1 MHQAR
6 NIIDDIYYV
15 GASDRR
21 LHLFENVY
29 PIPNG
34 VSYNSYLVMDEKTV
48 LLDTVDASVSK
59 AFFENVENV
68 LNGRPLDYVIVNHM
82 EPDHAATLSE
92 VVLRH
97 PETTIIGNAKT
108 FQMIRQFFTFD
119 LAGRT
124 MEVKEGDCLCSGKHN
139 FAFYT
144 AAMVHWPE
152 VMVTYDST
160 SKALFSAD
168 AFGTFGALSGNL
180 YADEVDF
187 ETELLDEA
195 RRYYTNIVGK
205 YGIQVQA
212 LLNKAAGLDIEY
224 LFPLHGPIWREPK
237 KITWFVEKY
246 SKWATYTPEDDEV
259 VIFYGSV
266 YGNTENAAM
275 YLANE
280 LAKRNL
286 KHIKMYDVA
295 GIDKSY
301 LVSECFRA
309 KALVFASASYNGSVF
324 TPMEDFL
331 NDLRLHNFQKRTVAI
346 IENGTWAV
354 TAGKTMKEI
363 FAAMK
368 HITIMDDMLTIKSS
382 LKEDQVAAL
391 EKMADDIVA
400 LVESN

>member
-1 MHQAR
+1 
-6 NIIDDIYYV
+6 
-15 GASDRR
+15 
-21 LHLFENVY
+21 
-29 PIPNG
+29 
-34 VSYNSYLVMDEKTV
+34 
-48 LLDTVDASVSK
+48 
-59 AFFENVENV
+59 
-68 LNGRPLDYVIVNHM
+68 
-82 EPDHAATLSE
+82 
-92 VVLRH
+92 
-97 PETTIIGNAKT
+97 
-108 FQMIRQFFTFD
+108 
-119 LAGRT
+119 
-124 MEVKEGDCLCSGKHN
+124 
-139 FAFYT
+139 
-144 AAMVHWPE
+144 
-152 VMVTYDST
+152 
-160 SKALFSAD
+160 
-168 AFGTFGALSGNL
+168 
-180 YADEVDF
+180 
-187 ETELLDEA
+187 
-195 RRYYTNIVGK
+195 
-205 YGIQVQA
+205 
-212 LLNKAAGLDIEY
+212 
-224 LFPLHGPIWREPK
+224 
-237 KITWFVEKY
+237 
-246 SKWATYTPEDDEV
+246 
-259 VIFYGSV
+259 
-266 YGNTENAAM
+266 M

-301 LVSECFRA
+301 LVSEGFRA

>member
-68 LNGRPLDYVIVNHM
+68 LHGRPLDYVIVNHM

-180 YADEVDF
+180 YADEVNF

-212 LLNKAAGLDIEY
+212 LLNTSSHSMVQFGE
-224 LFPLHGPIWREPK
+224 
-237 KITWFVEKY
+237 
-246 SKWATYTPEDDEV
+246 S
-259 VIFYGSV
+259 
-266 YGNTENAAM
+266 
-275 YLANE
+275 
-280 LAKRNL
+280 
-286 KHIKMYDVA
+286 
-295 GIDKSY
+295 
-301 LVSECFRA
+301 
-309 KALVFASASYNGSVF
+309 
-324 TPMEDFL
+324 
-331 NDLRLHNFQKRTVAI
+331 QKR
-346 IENGTWAV
+346 
-354 TAGKTMKEI
+354 
-363 FAAMK
+363 
-368 HITIMDDMLTIKSS
+368 S
-382 LKEDQVAAL
+382 LGL
-391 EKMADDIVA
+391 
-400 LVESN
+400 